1 MEEVYNTESLECQ
14 HGVCDH
20 FTIVLASSM
29 VTLPEIWK
37 AQLQLLAGF
46 VSRDVVGGGAPL
58 KLEKQKTKTRAKV
71 NYDNAISTKALVR
84 NHRALFCSS
93 QTLNKL

>member
-1 MEEVYNTESLECQ
+1 
-14 HGVCDH
+14 
-20 FTIVLASSM
+20 M
-29 VTLPEIWK
+29 VKLPEIWK

-58 KLEKQKTKTRAKV
+58 KLEKKTRATV
-71 NYDNAISTKALVR
+71 NYDNTISTKALVR

-93 QTLNKL
+93 QTLLLKGKQTVATTISRTANRRGVYMTLSDKV

>member
-1 MEEVYNTESLECQ
+1 
-14 HGVCDH
+14 
-20 FTIVLASSM
+20 M

-58 KLEKQKTKTRAKV
+58 ILEKTRATV
-71 NYDNAISTKALVR
+71 NYDNTISTKALVR
-84 NHRALFCSS
+84 NHSALFCSS
-93 QTLNKL
+93 QTLLLKGKQTVATTISRTASRCGVYMTLSDKV